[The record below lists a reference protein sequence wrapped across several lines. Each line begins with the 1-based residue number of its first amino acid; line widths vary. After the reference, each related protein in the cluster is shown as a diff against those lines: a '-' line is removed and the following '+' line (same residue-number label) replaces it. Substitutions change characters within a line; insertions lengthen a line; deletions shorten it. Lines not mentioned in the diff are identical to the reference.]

1 MNQRRQR
8 LLSRNRYGKQNQ
20 RLNAM
25 NSESDPTDT
34 NTSESD
40 NDSEYAFSVKT
51 AQSSTGQ
58 TDNHTVN

>member
-1 MNQRRQR
+1 
-8 LLSRNRYGKQNQ
+8 
-20 RLNAM
+20 M